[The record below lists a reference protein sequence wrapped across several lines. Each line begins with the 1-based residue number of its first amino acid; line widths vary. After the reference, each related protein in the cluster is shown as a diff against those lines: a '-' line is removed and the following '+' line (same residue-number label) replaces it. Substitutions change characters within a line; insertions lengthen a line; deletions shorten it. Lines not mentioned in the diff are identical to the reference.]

1 MAFLKIKMMEA
12 IAQQWNFM
20 RILRLVV
27 GIWGIYSS
35 ITDSQPLFGILGGGF
50 ILQAL
55 LNVGCCGSNGC
66 KIPQNKNQ
74 PTTNTKETEYEEVS

>member
-1 MAFLKIKMMEA
+1 MEA

-35 ITDSQPLFGILGGGF
+35 ITDSQPLFGILGGVF
-50 ILQAL
+50 ILQSL
-55 LNVGCCGSNGC
+55 LNVECNICH
-66 KIPQNKNQ
+66 KIEFLVDLPL
-74 PTTNTKETEYEEVS
+74 

>member
-1 MAFLKIKMMEA
+1 MMEA

-35 ITDSQPLFGILGGGF
+35 ITDSQPLFGILGGVF
-50 ILQAL
+50 ILQSL
-55 LNVGCCGSNGC
+55 LNVGGCGSNGC
-66 KIPQNKNQ
+66 KIPQNQNHTTANIKN
-74 PTTNTKETEYEEVS
+74 T